1 MTSEITNSHTS
12 IKFDLKIHNFSNLGC
27 KHKSDVFSV
36 GNIKWRVKVY
46 PKGDSRSWNHMAIY
60 LIPDDKTKSPYAE
73 FSFVIKSQTSSR
85 NNEKGPVL
93 QHQFSQGSKGHGWP
107 KFITPDDL
115 HDRSL
120 GYLKHNTCII
130 QVKVKCRTRD
140 AARG

>member
-1 MTSEITNSHTS
+1 MFHQKHFYPCLALISFASVNLYQKIMTSEITNSHTS

-85 NNEKGPVL
+85 NNEKGP
-93 QHQFSQGSKGHGWP
+93 
-107 KFITPDDL
+107 DL
-115 HDRSL
+115 YYL
-120 GYLKHNTCII
+120 GYIYPSSVNY
-130 QVKVKCRTRD
+130 RY
-140 AARG
+140 